1 MTVAVDTPIDAICDG
16 CARGIERG
24 TIEPSMAEFVAGLA
38 TMRAAVPHERWRRIA
53 ATIVAH
59 PVHALMMNDPY
70 TAAAFEKARG
80 YAGDADTL
88 DFVYRHRSA
97 PSRTTPLGR
106 RLFQITTDVPIAC
119 AVRARTRYLADLVAE
134 TLAASPAAT
143 IVSIACGHMRELD
156 GLELSAAN
164 GARVYGF
171 DHDAATLERLT
182 RMYGASVA
190 ARPASVRQLLS
201 HPESIPAADLIYAA
215 GLFDYLEDRAASLL
229 IERLRSRLAP
239 GGTLA
244 VTNLTGRNAEIAYM
258 ESVMDW
264 WMVYRDDDALRR
276 LAPAEGAEARTRMLV
291 DGRVS
296 CLELQASH

>member
-1 MTVAVDTPIDAICDG
+1 
-16 CARGIERG
+16 
-24 TIEPSMAEFVAGLA
+24 
-38 TMRAAVPHERWRRIA
+38 
-53 ATIVAH
+53 
-59 PVHALMMNDPY
+59 MMNDPY
-70 TAAAFEKARG
+70 TAAAFAKTRG

-88 DFVYRHRSA
+88 DFVYRHRCA
-97 PSRTTPLGR
+97 PSQTTPLGR

-164 GARVYGF
+164 RARVYGF
-171 DHDAATLERLT
+171 DHDATTLVQLT
-182 RMYGASVA
+182 RTYGAAVA

-201 HPESIPAADLIYAA
+201 RPEIVPTADLIYAA
-215 GLFDYLEDRAASLL
+215 GLFDYLEDRVASLL
-229 IERLRSRLAP
+229 IRRLRSRLAP

-244 VTNLTGRNAEIAYM
+244 VTNLTGQNAEIAYM

-264 WMVYRDDDALRR
+264 WMVYRDDEAVRR
-276 LAPAEGAEARTRMLV
+276 LAADEDEVRTRMLV

-296 CLELQASH
+296 CLELQARQ

>member
-1 MTVAVDTPIDAICDG
+1 VAVETPIDMMCDG

-24 TIEPSMAEFVAGLA
+24 HIEPAMAEFVAALA
-38 TMRAAVPHERWRRIA
+38 ATRAAAPHELWRRIA
-53 ATIVAH
+53 ATIVAD

-70 TAAAFEKARG
+70 TAAAFEKTRG

-88 DFVYRHRSA
+88 DFVYRHRPA
-97 PSRTTPLGR
+97 PSQTTPLGR

-156 GLELSAAN
+156 GLDLPATN
-164 GARVYGF
+164 GARIYGF
-171 DHDAATLERLT
+171 DHDTTTLERLT
-182 RMYGASVA
+182 RTYGTHVA

-201 HPESIPAADLIYAA
+201 RPEIIPAADLIYAA

-229 IERLRSRLAP
+229 IRRLRSRLAP

-244 VTNLTGRNAEIAYM
+244 VTNLTGQNAEIAYM

-264 WMVYRDDDALRR
+264 WMVYRDDEAVRR
-276 LAPAEGAEARTRMLV
+276 LAADPDQGVQMRTRMLV

-296 CLELQASH
+296 CLELRARH

>member
-1 MTVAVDTPIDAICDG
+1 MTVAVETPIDMMCDD

-24 TIEPSMAEFVAGLA
+24 AVEPALAEFVAALA
-38 TMRAAVPHERWRRIA
+38 AMRAAVPHQHWRRIA
-53 ATIVAH
+53 ATVAAH
-59 PVHALMMNDPY
+59 PVHALMMHDPY
-70 TAAAFEKARG
+70 SAAAFEKARG

-88 DFVYRHRSA
+88 DFVYRHRPA
-97 PSRTTPLGR
+97 PGRTTPLGR

-156 GLELSAAN
+156 GLERSATRN
-164 GARVYGF
+164 ARVYGF
-171 DHDAATLERLT
+171 DHDATTLEQLT
-182 RMYGASVA
+182 RTYGTHVA

-201 HPESIPAADLIYAA
+201 HPEIIPAADLIYAA
-215 GLFDYLEDRAASLL
+215 GLFDYLDDRAASLL
-229 IERLRSRLAP
+229 IRRLRSRLTA
-239 GGTLA
+239 GGTLV
-244 VTNLTGRNAEIAYM
+244 VTNLTGRNPEIAYM

-264 WMVYRDDDALRR
+264 WMVYRDDEAVRR
-276 LAPAEGAEARTRMLV
+276 LAADEDVEIRTRMLV